1 MIRKAYEIFTEV
13 TRDGA
18 YANLALKKGLAGTD
32 AQEAGRVTA
41 LVYSATEH
49 ISYADFL
56 IDHYKKGRLHGS
68 IRNVLRLSV
77 TELLFMDRP
86 DHAVCSEGVE
96 LTRAIGKSAL
106 TGVVNG
112 ILRNIARDN
121 AAGKLPPLPEEP
133 AERLSVKY
141 SVPRFM
147 AEEYLKEYGPEF
159 TEDLLSARLHNLTVR
174 AQYPFTTAELEAAL
188 DALRIAHRR
197 GSYDENALILPE
209 GADVASMPLF
219 REGKMTVQSESAM
232 LVCRACR
239 VQDGMRVLDT
249 CAAPGGK
256 TCCLSSLMRGTGS
269 ITALEVHP
277 HRTELL
283 AATARRLGVQNVR
296 AITADAADPAKMAEL
311 FPESAEKFDVVL
323 VDAPCSGLG
332 GGSKPDALLNRTEK
346 DIETLAAL
354 QRRLLDNAAKFV
366 KPGGALVYST
376 CTVSKRE
383 NADNANRF
391 LAYHPDFTAEPL
403 DFLIPGRNAE
413 GEKGEDPFL
422 QLFPNRD
429 GLDGFFIARFIK
441 KDGTRQK

>member
-32 AQEAGRVTA
+32 AREAGRVTA

-188 DALRIAHRR
+188 DALKIAHRR

-296 AITADAADPAKMAEL
+296 AITADAADPAKMVASTPCMPSQPATTTP
-311 FPESAEKFDVVL
+311 PEPRVRSAPRATDSSWPRV
-323 VDAPCSGLG
+323 
-332 GGSKPDALLNRTEK
+332 PDASFSKNSSMPRHAVRKSMAKWWAK
-346 DIETLAAL
+346 DSAAMPITSPPAIL
-354 QRRLLDNAAKFV
+354 K
-366 KPGGALVYST
+366 
-376 CTVSKRE
+376 VSVQSSSWRVHSKTQ
-383 NADNANRF
+383 A
-391 LAYHPDFTAEPL
+391 
-403 DFLIPGRNAE
+403 
-413 GEKGEDPFL
+413 
-422 QLFPNRD
+422 
-429 GLDGFFIARFIK
+429 
-441 KDGTRQK
+441 